1 MIFLELFW
9 TFLKI
14 GAFTFGGGYAMLPLV
29 QDAVA
34 RKGWLAGQEL
44 VDFIA
49 ISESTPG
56 PFAINVATYVGT
68 AKGGLFGAFC
78 STLGVVL
85 PSFIIILIVAKC
97 FEKFKTNKY
106 VNGCMT
112 GLKPAVIGL
121 ISNAILGI
129 AITVFFPNGIT
140 LKTLPETFVGVLTT
154 PVFYLSAA
162 IFLVM
167 TVLALKKVNPIY
179 IIVASA
185 VIGIIAGY
193 ALGIPV

>member
-29 QDAVA
+29 QDAVLK
-34 RKGWLAGQEL
+34 KGWLSEEAII
-44 VDFIA
+44 DFIA
-49 ISESTPG
+49 VSESTPG
-56 PFAINVATYVGT
+56 PFAINISTYVGT
-68 AKGGLFGAFC
+68 EKGGLFGAFC

-121 ISNAILGI
+121 ISSAVISIGT
-129 AITVFFPNGIT
+129 TVFFPNGIT
-140 LKTLPETFVGVLTT
+140 LRTLPETFIGALAT
-154 PVFYLSAA
+154 PVFYLSAV
-162 IFLVM
+162 IFLAM

-179 IIVASA
+179 IICISA
-185 VIGIIAGY
+185 VVGIAAGY
-193 ALGIPV
+193 TLEIPV